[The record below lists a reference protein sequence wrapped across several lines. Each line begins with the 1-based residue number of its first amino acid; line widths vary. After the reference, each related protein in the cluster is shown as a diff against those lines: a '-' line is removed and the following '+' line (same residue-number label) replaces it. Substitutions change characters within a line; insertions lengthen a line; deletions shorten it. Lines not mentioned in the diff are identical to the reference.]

1 MKPLE
6 QSTEALALVK
16 ADLDELDPRAVHSE
30 VIYMR
35 GYRLKAWSA
44 NEAPGAGSDEP
55 PMLLPD
61 KLDRWLIAT
70 ERAYHRAIQA
80 MRAAE
85 ETALRAQRQIL
96 ARLTLT
102 AAKEIVAMETAS
114 VACAHCGA
122 AIDQAKGQR
131 LLKGRCYACYEYARR
146 HDGQDPPQTVLDARI
161 EAQVAAE
168 AAAKV
173 PGARSRVAG
182 ARR

>member
-6 QSTEALALVK
+6 QSIEAINALR
-16 ADLDELDPRAVHSE
+16 ADLDALDPRAVHSE

-70 ERAYHRAIQA
+70 ERKYHAAI
-80 MRAAE
+80 AAGQIAK
-85 ETALRAQRQIL
+85 ALQHQDQIL

-122 AIDQAKGQR
+122 GIDQAKGQR

-161 EAQVAAE
+161 EAQAAAE

-173 PGARSRVAG
+173 PGARSRSAG